1 MPVVKM
7 RELARAVSSYFGGI
21 EIQTIG
27 KRPGEKMYEEL
38 MTSEIA
44 RNTCLIMEI
53 RRNLQ
58 K

>member
-27 KRPGEKMYEEL
+27 KRPGVKKCM
-38 MTSEIA
+38 
-44 RNTCLIMEI
+44 
-53 RRNLQ
+53 RNL
-58 K
+58 